1 MTSSKIS
8 KYISM
13 GIRIAALILIVFFF
27 IPSIC
32 VSCDDIEVNF
42 SAFEAAMGK
51 VEEDIAQK
59 TDFVLFAIL
68 IFPIFILICSN
79 IKPMVSVTMSVMNIL
94 AMIVY
99 IIMVK
104 LRCNSYFEGVEM
116 MVNVKPKFAFV
127 LNILLSLAIIG
138 AIIFEQKIIDK
149 FAVPEKANEDEQ
161 CCKTCGAPLNEADQV
176 CTNCGAKIE
185 IESDNVE

>member
-1 MTSSKIS
+1 
-8 KYISM
+8 
-13 GIRIAALILIVFFF
+13 
-27 IPSIC
+27 
-32 VSCDDIEVNF
+32 
-42 SAFEAAMGK
+42 MGK

-68 IFPIFILICSN
+68 IFPIFILIYSN

-149 FAVPEKANEDEQ
+149 VAVPEKANEDEQ

-185 IESDNVE
+185 VESDNVE